1 MKREQTPQADAV
13 VDGTGDVC
21 ATLTPRMKMKLGELQ
36 SGDILEVR
44 TDDPAAREGVP
55 SWSRLT
61 GNDLISAVEED
72 DRRTRFFVR
81 KK

>member
-1 MKREQTPQADAV
+1 MDRQPDPRPDAV
-13 VDGTGDVC
+13 LDALGDVC
-21 ATLTPRMKMKLGELQ
+21 AMLTPRMKVKLGELQ

-61 GNDLISAVEED
+61 GNDLIKTLEEGEK
-72 DRRTRFFVR
+72 RTRFFVR

>member
-1 MKREQTPQADAV
+1 MDRQPDPRPDAV
-13 VDGTGDVC
+13 LDGLGDVC
-21 ATLTPRMKMKLGELQ
+21 ATLTPRMKVKLGELE
-36 SGDILEVR
+36 SGDFLEVR

-61 GNDLISAVEED
+61 GNDLIKTLEED

>member
-44 TDDPAAREGVP
+44 TDDPAALEGVP

-61 GNDLISAVEED
+61 GNDLIKTLEDGEE
-72 DRRTRFFVR
+72 RPRFFVH
-81 KK
+81 KT